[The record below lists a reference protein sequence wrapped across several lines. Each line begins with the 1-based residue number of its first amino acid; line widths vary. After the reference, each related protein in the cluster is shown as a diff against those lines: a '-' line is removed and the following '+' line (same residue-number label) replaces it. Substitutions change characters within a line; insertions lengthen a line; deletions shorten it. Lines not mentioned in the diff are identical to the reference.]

1 MKLSARGFGQP
12 NYLLFKEKIMSKNQS
27 SAQSAVEGEL
37 GLDDLEKI
45 AGGTTEGLTLQ
56 PMENLLNVDSS
67 IPVMAQTDS
76 SYTSYFGAKGTAGNE
91 LGGPAALPMNLTNM
105 FP

>member
-1 MKLSARGFGQP
+1 
-12 NYLLFKEKIMSKNQS
+12 MSKNQS

-45 AGGTTEGLTLQ
+45 AGGATDPTGT
-56 PMENLLNVDSS
+56 PTSDPSVVFTDVP
-67 IPVMAQTDS
+67 IPVLVPTCNMQTS
-76 SYTSYFGAKGTAGNE
+76 HMGAKGFIAEGQTMV
-91 LGGPAALPMNLTNM
+91 PVNLTLA